1 MTGTLILCA
10 TPIGNLGDAP
20 PRLGEAL
27 RTADVVYAEDTRR
40 SSALAKHLGANPT
53 MRSFFAGNEE
63 QRSTEIRE
71 RLESGET
78 VALLT
83 DAGTPALSDP
93 GFLAVKS
100 AIEAGATVTVVP
112 GPSAVTAALAVAG
125 LPAERFTFE
134 GFLPRRGSA
143 RRKRLAAVAPRT
155 ETTVLF
161 ASPSRIG
168 RDLADIAAIDPD
180 RNVVVARELTKMYE
194 EVWRGS
200 AAEAAAHWAEGGRGE
215 FTVVIAG
222 HPEEAADLEASAARV
237 LDLVAGGEAFAEAVR
252 EIAETDGVPRRGLY
266 EEALR
271 RRDV

>member
-1 MTGTLILCA
+1 LCA

-20 PRLGEAL
+20 PRLGEVL
-27 RTADVVYAEDTRR
+27 RSADVVYAEDTRR
-40 SSALAKHLGANPT
+40 SSSLAKHLGADPI

-63 QRSTEIRE
+63 QRSSEIKE
-71 RLESGET
+71 RLEAGET

-134 GFLPRRGSA
+134 GFLPRKGQA
-143 RRKRLAAVAPRT
+143 RKARLAAIETRT

-168 RDLADIAAIDPD
+168 QDLGDIAAIDPK
-180 RNVVVARELTKMYE
+180 RPLVVARELTKMYE

-200 AAEAAAHWAEGGRGE
+200 ASEAADHWAEGGRGE
-215 FTVVIAG
+215 FTVVVAG
-222 HPEEAADLEASAARV
+222 REPGQPDLGASASRV
-237 LDLVAGGEAFAEAVR
+237 LDLVADGAKFAEAVK
-252 EIAETDGVPRRGLY
+252 EVASSDGVSRRGLY

-271 RRDV
+271 RRDG